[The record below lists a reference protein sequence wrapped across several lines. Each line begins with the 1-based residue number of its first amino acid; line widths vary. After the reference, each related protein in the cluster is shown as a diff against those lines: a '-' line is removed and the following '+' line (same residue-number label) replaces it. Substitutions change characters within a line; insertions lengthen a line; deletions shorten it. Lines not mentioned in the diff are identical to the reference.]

1 MNNHDEELTMAGNI
15 KLAGAQWT
23 WVGATFAES
32 AGIYR
37 ALGVDAMD
45 LIAMPG
51 GLLTAEGINADA
63 QGEAGKVKGLDIELV
78 NLIVLLGEGF
88 ADRALN
94 SPDEAVRQQNRDR
107 IRRLSDF
114 CAAAGLKS
122 LTLLPGV
129 EHEGMSREDAQ
140 AIAAAEL
147 HAAAE
152 ITAAVGIAMVFEPHR
167 ESVLESPRETLRFME
182 QNPDLRICVDYA
194 HCISLGH
201 QEDELHPLLPYAGH
215 VHLRQGASGMIQQ
228 RWDQGEIDF
237 PGLMGRLRETGYEGY
252 ATLEYEHEEF
262 WDMDKCDVMTE
273 TIKMRDAVR
282 PFTS

>member
-1 MNNHDEELTMAGNI
+1 MSEI

-23 WVGATFAES
+23 WVGATFAEA

-37 ALGVDAMD
+37 ALGVDTMD

-51 GLLTAEGINADA
+51 GLLTADGINADS
-63 QGEAGKVKGLDIELV
+63 QGEASRVKGLDIELA

-107 IRRLSDF
+107 IRRISDF
-114 CAAAGLKS
+114 CVAAGLKS
-122 LTLLPGV
+122 VTLLPGV
-129 EHEGMSREDAQ
+129 EHEGLSREDAQ
-140 AIAAAEL
+140 AIAAQEL
-147 HAAAE
+147 RAAAE
-152 ITAAVGIAMVFEPHR
+152 ITTAVGIDMVFEPHR
-167 ESVLESPRETLRFME
+167 ESVLESPAETLRFME
-182 QNPDLRICVDYA
+182 RNPDLKVCVDYA
-194 HCISLGH
+194 HCVSIGH
-201 QEDELHPLLPYAGH
+201 KEDDLHGLLPYAGH
-215 VHLRQGASGMIQQ
+215 VHLRQGANDRIQA
-228 RWDQGEIDF
+228 RWDEGEIDF
-237 PGLMGRLRETGYEGY
+237 PGLMRRLQDTGYEGY